1 MDKKK
6 KILFLVTQSEFGG
19 AQRFI
24 YTLTTNLKGYDITVG
39 AGPEGDDKNG
49 LLSALEKQRI
59 NVIRLKYMRRGI
71 NPFFDIPALF
81 EVKRLIDKK
90 KPDILFLCSSKIG
103 FIGSLAGKNKMKRI
117 IYRIGGWTFNDP
129 WPNWKKKLYI
139 WIEKT
144 SAKWKDYIINNAKSD
159 KKDALE
165 LGIKP
170 KKEILVIYNGIGDLE
185 FLSKEKAR
193 KELDLKDSDF
203 VVGTIANDYPS
214 KGLKYL
220 KKAMENIDGE
230 LVIIGKGNKYL
241 PDAYKYLKAFDVFV
255 LPSIKE
261 GFPWTLL
268 EAIKAEVPI
277 VATCVGAVPEVI
289 NQCIE
294 PGNVQ
299 ELTEAIKNPKKF
311 EFNKKFSLDSMIKKY
326 EDLFS
331 IN

>member
-1 MDKKK
+1 MNKKK

-24 YTLTTNLKGYDITVG
+24 YTLTTNLKGCDITVG

-49 LLSALEKQRI
+49 LLSVLEKQRI
-59 NVIRLKYMRRGI
+59 DVIRLKYMRRGI
-71 NPFFDIPALF
+71 NPFFDILSLF
-81 EVKRLIDKK
+81 EIKRLVKK
-90 KPDILFLCSSKIG
+90 EKPDILFLCSSKAG
-103 FIGSLAGKNKMKRI
+103 FLGSFIKNTKI

-129 WPNWKKKLYI
+129 WPNWKKKLYVFL
-139 WIEKT
+139 ERF
-144 SAKWKDYIINNAKSD
+144 SAKYKDYIINNAESD
-159 KKDALE
+159 KKKAIE
-165 LGIKP
+165 SGIKP
-170 KKEILVIYNGIGDLE
+170 KKEILTIYNGIGDLE

-203 VVGTIANDYPS
+203 IVGTIANDYPA

-220 KKAMENIDGE
+220 KKAMEDIDGE
-230 LVIIGKGNKYL
+230 LVIFGKGNRYI

-255 LPSIKE
+255 LASIKE

-268 EAIKAEVPI
+268 EAIKAEIPI
-277 VATCVGAVPEVI
+277 VATRVGAVPEVI

-294 PGNVQ
+294 PSNVE
-299 ELTEAIKNPKKF
+299 ELVKAIKNPKKF
-311 EFNKKFSLDSMIKKY
+311 EFNKKFSLEVMIKKY